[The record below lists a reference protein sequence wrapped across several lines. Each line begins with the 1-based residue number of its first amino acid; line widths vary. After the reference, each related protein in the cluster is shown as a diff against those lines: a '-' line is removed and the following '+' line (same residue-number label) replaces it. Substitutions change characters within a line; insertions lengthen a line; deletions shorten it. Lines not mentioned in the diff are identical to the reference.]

1 MNRLFLA
8 ALVVGATG
16 CASPLH
22 LTYDYGRAYTQAVTT
37 QADLTRS
44 SVSASQ
50 YELYG
55 TEAAAIRINVE
66 TDSTNAETAETTLT
80 TSASGN

>member
-1 MNRLFLA
+1 MNRLLLA
-8 ALVVGATG
+8 AIAVAASG

-50 YELYG
+50 YQLYG
-55 TEAAAIRINVE
+55 VEAAQIRIRVQE
-66 TDSTNAETAETTLT
+66 TSTDAETGDAELN
-80 TSASGN
+80 TSSGN